1 MIKAIT
7 SVPVVR
13 KALTGTMLVASLL
26 GGAASCSRPA
36 KTTGETNV
44 SYTQIME
51 KDGTD
56 VFESGAKN
64 SKAVPANKKE
74 IDQVSYETNKYQEA
88 RTYTDS
94 TNFKTYGLYYGSIY
108 TQAKSD
114 DWMGYVTKP
123 YYKEADE
130 YMRLNLYKACDSVTK
145 ILNAKDS
152 EINKA
157 TRTYR
162 TNLLEKYSRN
172 LYENKDGVPTAK
184 ECSDYLDRT
193 LAGLDISTEDYNKCL
208 EKIDN
213 FKKAQGEEDNQKF
226 AEYLAYKQFLIDSI
240 NIRAIL
246 RDLGYLKDP
255 IMKHEFETQAADLRP
270 EPFLIQE

>member
-26 GGAASCSRPA
+26 GGAASCSRSA
-36 KTTGETNV
+36 KTSGETNV

-64 SKAVPANKKE
+64 SKAVPVNKKE
-74 IDQVSYETNKYQEA
+74 IDQVSFECNKYQET
-88 RTYTDS
+88 RLYTDS
-94 TNFKTYGLYYGSIY
+94 TDYKTYGLYYGSLY
-108 TQAKSD
+108 TQAQNDS
-114 DWMGYVTKP
+114 WMGYVTKP
-123 YYKEADE
+123 YYKEAEE
-130 YMRLNLYKACDSVTK
+130 YMRSNSYRMYDSIIK
-145 ILNAKDS
+145 ITEAKDS
-152 EINKA
+152 EINQACKG
-157 TRTYR
+157 YR
-162 TNLLEKYSRN
+162 NELLKKYSRN
-172 LYENKDGVPTAK
+172 LYENKNGVPTAK

-213 FKKAQGEEDNQKF
+213 FKKSQGEEDNQKF
-226 AEYLAYKQFLIDSI
+226 AEYLAYKQFLIDSV

-246 RDLGYLKDP
+246 RDLGYLNDP
-255 IMKHEFETQAADLRP
+255 IIKHEFESQAADLRP